1 MLNMFVIVGV
11 CFALYFFIKGT
22 IRSSAKDIKELQ
34 QNGYS
39 YMLPVCIVGGIVY
52 GGTPIGLFDMM
63 TAVFTIMLFT
73 ETAKGKCRIFSAI
86 VFPLVYCFLHIEPLH
101 GNAFFSF
108 LIAFSIWGFAWA
120 IDICNA
126 DKSESTTVVSDKL
139 E

>member
-1 MLNMFVIVGV
+1 MLVAIGV
-11 CFALYFFIKGT
+11 CVALYFFIKWM
-22 IRSSAKDIKELQ
+22 IRSTANDVKELH

-39 YMLPVCIVGGIVY
+39 YMIPVCIIGGIVY

-73 ETAKGKCRIFSAI
+73 ETAKGSCRIFSAI
-86 VFPLVYCFLHIEPLH
+86 IFPLVYYLLHIEPLH

-108 LIAFSIWGFAWA
+108 LLAFCLWA
-120 IDICNA
+120 VALVIDILNE
-126 DKSESTTVVSDKL
+126 DESETTAVVSDKL